1 VLRALARIDPFPS
14 IAGPPP
20 PSLPPDPAVLSQP
33 GVRRAAPSVLRVTAT
48 ACGFGVEGSGWV
60 ARPKLV
66 VTAAHVVAGADNI
79 RVAGLRAQPWL
90 VDRANDVAVLRV
102 PALRAPPLAIA
113 DPKPGTAVAILGYPE
128 NGPFTATAGR
138 IGQTR
143 EFLTDDAYGR
153 GPFPRLVTT
162 LRGVVRHGNSGGPA
176 VDAQGRVRTTVFAS
190 RVGSASGYGVPSDLV
205 RRELVRASA
214 TEVSTGPCVR

>member
-1 VLRALARIDPFPS
+1 MSF
-14 IAGPPP
+14 
-20 PSLPPDPAVLSQP
+20 
-33 GVRRAAPSVLRVTAT
+33 RVTGT
-48 ACGFGVEGSGWV
+48 ACGLGVEGSGWV
-60 ARPKLV
+60 VAPNLV
-66 VTAAHVVAGADNI
+66 VTNAHVVAGMNDARVDHNDGEFRDADV
-79 RVAGLRAQPWL
+79 VAFDPR
-90 VDRANDVAVLRV
+90 NDIAVLRV
-102 PALRAPPLAIA
+102 AELGARPLRLV
-113 DPKPGTAVAILGYPE
+113 DPVKGQAVAILGYPE

-153 GPFPRLVTT
+153 GPFSRLVTT

-176 VDAQGRVRTTVFAS
+176 VDAQGRVQTTIFAS
-190 RVGSASGYGVPSDLV
+190 RIGSASGYGVPSDLV